1 MDIIKPITIKLAPRE
16 VNPPIFNAN
25 ACIIKLINATI
36 LEECGPNI
44 IAINGIKKKWI
55 GTPRG
60 EGIDSD
66 VMITVNTLKIA
77 IETIFLSFWLS
88 FWNL

>member
-16 VNPPIFNAN
+16 VSPPIFNAN

-36 LEECGPNI
+36 LEEYGLNI

-77 IETIFLSFWLS
+77 IETIFLSFGLS